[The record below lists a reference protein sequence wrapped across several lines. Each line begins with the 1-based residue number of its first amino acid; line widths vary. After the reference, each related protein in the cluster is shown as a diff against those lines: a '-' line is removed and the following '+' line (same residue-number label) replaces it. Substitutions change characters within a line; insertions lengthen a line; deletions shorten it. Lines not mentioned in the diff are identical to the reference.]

1 MPAKTIDFIK
11 GHMGGNEIILLY
23 GDQVPKGEEIQLAQK
38 LLSRPNI
45 RGDETGFFY
54 KLEKGGDLKVK
65 IAEIGESQ
73 FIPMCGGL
81 TQVLGVALLETDF
94 AEHFGIK
101 VEEPTTKITLE
112 TDVGFIP
119 LEIENK
125 AGTVTRVWTHMKAY
139 VDYCYKLGVQPV
151 RVLGVDAMKV
161 GYYLFVN
168 GDAVKNVYDDVDFE
182 EMNESAL
189 QTLTKMSSEFRAQ
202 LYNTPAALCLY
213 DLHPEHRGDARA
225 VFPCNIP
232 IGHIEPS
239 CGTGTT
245 AIGIAMIEHREIR
258 IKEGA
263 AKALIECGGKPTL
276 GGPNIAEFRATVKN
290 GKVVNAKICHNLI
303 EILAT
308 GKICF

>member
-1 MPAKTIDFIK
+1 
-11 GHMGGNEIILLY
+11 MGGNEIILLC
-23 GDQVPKGEEIQLAQK
+23 GDQVPKGKEIQLAQK

-45 RGDETGFFY
+45 RGHQTGFFY

-119 LEIENK
+119 LEIVNK

-151 RVLGVDAMKV
+151 RMLGIDAMKV

-182 EMNESAL
+182 EMNEFNQSSPESHFTQ
-189 QTLTKMSSEFRAQ
+189 QTICS
-202 LYNTPAALCLY
+202 
-213 DLHPEHRGDARA
+213 
-225 VFPCNIP
+225 
-232 IGHIEPS
+232 
-239 CGTGTT
+239 
-245 AIGIAMIEHREIR
+245 IA
-258 IKEGA
+258 
-263 AKALIECGGKPTL
+263 T
-276 GGPNIAEFRATVKN
+276 KN
-290 GKVVNAKICHNLI
+290 GRVSLSDNFLTIIDEGSKRKIKVISPEDFHHKLWDHFGIQLN
-303 EILAT
+303 
-308 GKICF
+308 